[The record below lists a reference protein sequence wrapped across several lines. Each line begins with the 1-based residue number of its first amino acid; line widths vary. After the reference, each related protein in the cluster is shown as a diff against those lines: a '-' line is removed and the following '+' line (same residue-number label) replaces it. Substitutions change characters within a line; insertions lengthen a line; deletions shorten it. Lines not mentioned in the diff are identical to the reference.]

1 MNETKKRHYP
11 ADRNKLHALCERLEA
26 EIAERQERLEEVR
39 KLADAADNAVIVNA
53 AKTYNVTP
61 EEFVQMVQAFR
72 SGNLFPVIEAQ
83 EDEFAEPAEEF
94 ELSDEEDLEDTD
106 NEKEK

>member
-1 MNETKKRHYP
+1 MSESRKRHYP
-11 ADRNKLHALCERLEA
+11 NDRNKLHALCERLEI
-26 EIAERQERLEEVR
+26 EIAERQERLAEVR

-72 SGNLFPVIEAQ
+72 AGNLFPEVNTEN
-83 EDEFAEPAEEF
+83 DEPAEAF
-94 ELSDEEDLEDTD
+94 DLSDEDELEDTD
-106 NEKEK
+106 NDNEK